1 MKGVRQKVHVIS
13 SEKHA
18 AEASDDVQLLLVLI
32 LPVGLPVLLAGDV
45 PAQDVHQNLAGLAAV
60 DHVLLQPAGRL
71 LPGPVLADLLRVI
84 QRFQRLLP
92 DDLQGHGVPEGL
104 GVLLADQGGQSALHM
119 LDIVIRLEIL
129 GAGGLP
135 QVDPLA
141 QARVQVDGVHDAVPA
156 LQDGGHLHIP
166 LAALQLLP
174 DPVLGVLEGQ
184 HHVPLTVP
192 LLGEAGVDGDI
203 AVQVAVAGPLA
214 EELHPGNFP
223 LPGPAEALQ
232 GEVLAEGVQI
242 LPVELGLQLGAQGF
256 LPVHQLAAVDAMHL
270 PVDPDGVRQ
279 AGVQVDHIDGVVLLP
294 QGADDLLAPD
304 IALLP
309 LQALPEHIVH
319 VLGAQQGQLLP
330 VGVPE
335 VAHRLQQQTQRRKV
349 QLRMLFPARRPSRRW
364 SSRTKAR
371 TRSTSSGCSR
381 PFRMNRS
388 SQSDRGS
395 GRLRAQSSPPSR
407 MTS

>member
-1 MKGVRQKVHVIS
+1 MQKGLPLPGLLLLALRHVLGGVEDGAGPSPAVAADQHRRGPGPAALLRQGVLAGDGQLAVLNGQKGPVPAQAAAEIFDGHDAQELRTVAGVNEPLGIGADAVGVLNPRPQKLAHLLQLGDILKGVRQKVHVIS

-223 LPGPAEALQ
+223 LPGPARTSM
-232 GEVLAEGVQI
+232 GPSTWV
-242 LPVELGLQLGAQGF
+242 
-256 LPVHQLAAVDAMHL
+256 AARCCAFD
-270 PVDPDGVRQ
+270 
-279 AGVQVDHIDGVVLLP
+279 
-294 QGADDLLAPD
+294 
-304 IALLP
+304 
-309 LQALPEHIVH
+309 
-319 VLGAQQGQLLP
+319 
-330 VGVPE
+330 
-335 VAHRLQQQTQRRKV
+335 
-349 QLRMLFPARRPSRRW
+349 
-364 SSRTKAR
+364 
-371 TRSTSSGCSR
+371 
-381 PFRMNRS
+381 N
-388 SQSDRGS
+388 
-395 GRLRAQSSPPSR
+395 
-407 MTS
+407 